1 MALAVAA
8 CGGSGVTLTIDGDRA
23 VPAEL
28 DAICVGIADRALDGG
43 SFGRTYRL
51 TDRLAGLPQ
60 TLAVEAGE
68 AETALAWARGYRGGV
83 VVAQDVGV
91 LDFGGDVGLRLDRCP
106 RARSGTIMEV
116 AAVEAPGGVVVAS
129 TGQGGTVAV
138 VVDGAGATIV
148 DDSGDALTAAAL
160 DGAGGTAAIAFDA
173 DGDCDDDLAIAGAG
187 GLRTWIRDGL
197 AFTAA
202 ADLPP
207 AAAVVAFD
215 ADADGD
221 QDLVAGTGASLVL
234 YQNRGG
240 GELEAPAAIDHGGA
254 VSDVRA
260 LAAGDLDGDGHAD
273 LIVGQG
279 SGPPFALTGSS
290 AGAAG
295 LVPAPAV
302 FPPVAL
308 DVRAFAPADADGDL
322 DLDLL
327 VVVDGAA
334 PRVYIN
340 RAGRLED
347 QSFIRLPQPAPAAL
361 AAAAGDWDGDCAPD
375 VVLASTAAS
384 SALRGGTDGAFTT
397 DTALAGAAAAV
408 LADLDDDGDPDLVL
422 AGNGNARW
430 YRR

>member
-1 MALAVAA
+1 MA
-8 CGGSGVTLTIDGDRA
+8 CGGGGVTLTIDGDRA
-23 VPAEL
+23 VPAEV
-28 DAICVGIADRALDGG
+28 DAICVGIADRAAGGG

-51 TDRLAGLPQ
+51 ADRLAGLPQ
-60 TLAVEAGE
+60 TLAVEAGG
-68 AETALAWARGYRGGV
+68 AQTALAWARGYRGGV
-83 VVAQDVGV
+83 VVAGDVGV
-91 LDFGGDVGLRLDRCP
+91 MDFGDDLALRLDRCP
-106 RARSGTIMEV
+106 RARSGTITEV
-116 AAVEAPGGVVVAS
+116 GSIAAAGGVVVAS
-129 TGQGGTVAV
+129 VGQGGTVAI

-148 DDSGDALTAAAL
+148 DDIGDTLAATALG
-160 DGAGGTAAIAFDA
+160 GAGGTAAIAFDA
-173 DGDCDDDLAIAGAG
+173 DGDCDDDLAIAGPG

-197 AFTAA
+197 GFTAA

-221 QDLVAGTGASLVL
+221 QDLAAGTGASLVL
-234 YQNRGG
+234 YENRGA

-279 SGPPFALTGSS
+279 SAPPFALTGSS

-295 LVPAPAV
+295 LVPAPGV

-308 DVRAFAPADADGDL
+308 DVRGFAPADADGDL

-327 VVVDGAA
+327 VVLDGAA

-375 VVLASTAAS
+375 VVLAGAAAS
-384 SALRGGTDGAFTT
+384 SALRGGTDGAFTA

-408 LADLDDDGDPDLVL
+408 LADLDDDGDPDLIL
-422 AGNGNARW
+422 AGNGDARW